1 MGRPAPSSATPGPAD
16 VAIRPVGR
24 FRPLIVGLIFWA
36 ALVPLARRPRHSGNV
51 WSRYMTIESLVE
63 RGTLAVDR
71 SPLRAISGSPDL
83 IKVGPHFYSDK
94 PPVLPVL
101 SAIVYV
107 PLYLSGDSFSGSGA
121 QFVFVNWTM

>member
-36 ALVPLARRPRHSGNV
+36 ALVPLARSPRHSGNV
-51 WSRYMTIESLVE
+51 WSRYMTVESIVE

-83 IKVGPHFYSDK
+83 IKVGTHFYSDK
-94 PPVLPVL
+94 PPVLPAL
-101 SAIVYV
+101 AAAVYL
-107 PLYLSGDSFSGSGA
+107 PLYASGWTFHGSLE
-121 QFVFVNWTM
+121 QFVR